1 MIIEENF
8 KVSDT
13 TFTFKKDEYLLS
25 KIKGVRVK
33 TNTFRD
39 HALRIVCIGLVVAS
53 VVWMISPES
62 FGLITVPLALTVGMF
77 SALFSVR
84 KYELQVEFQHIDETG
99 LQWVSVSKT
108 NSEAVKKL
116 FEKQVSKLLELIT

>member
-1 MIIEENF
+1 MIIEDNF
-8 KVSDT
+8 KVSNT
-13 TFTFKKDEYLLS
+13 TFKFKKDEYPLS

-33 TNTFRD
+33 TNTFQD

-53 VVWMISPES
+53 VVWVICSES
-62 FGLITVPLALTVGMF
+62 FGLITAPLALTVGVF

-99 LQWVSVSKT
+99 LQWVSVAKT
-108 NSEAVKKL
+108 NSKAVKNL
-116 FEKQVSKLLELIT
+116 FEKQVSKLLELAT